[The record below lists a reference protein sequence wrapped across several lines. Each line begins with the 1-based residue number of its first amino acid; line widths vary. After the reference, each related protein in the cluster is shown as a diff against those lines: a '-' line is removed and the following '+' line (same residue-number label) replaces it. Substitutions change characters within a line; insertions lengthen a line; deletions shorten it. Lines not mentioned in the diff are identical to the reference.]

1 MMLLIVALILAIAL
15 SAVLSAAELAVFS
28 LPESRV
34 HTLTEQGIPGAAA
47 LAGLR
52 ARPDRVLVLLR
63 LGDAFADVSAGALA
77 ATLVHA
83 QWDMVGLAGAIGVM
97 TFLVL
102 YLGELLPLG
111 FAVNRGVGMAL
122 AIAPPLS
129 FVTRVLGPLLFVLAR
144 LARMSPDRRDGSVA
158 SITESELRQLTAVA
172 GGIEEHER
180 QLIERAFRL
189 DDTKAWEIMTPRVD
203 VFAWRDDQPLSQITG
218 QLGTVRF
225 SRVPVY
231 RDSIDDITGVLY
243 VRDAYQ
249 ALISGQRDVPLR
261 ELAREPLVVPGAIT
275 LTRLLR
281 DFQTRRIH
289 LAVVVD
295 EYGGTDGVVSLE
307 DVLEELVGEIVDET
321 DVAEEPI
328 LRISRNEVEAT
339 GDVDLRE
346 INHFFNTA
354 LPQLEHRSLNGY
366 LLEELGHVPESGAV
380 LERGGVAIEVLE
392 ATDTQVIRVRL
403 RRLTPARVLDAAAD
417 AAAEERS
424 MPGDEPVV
432 YPLPADAG
440 RLDSASAASDD
451 DAEHPPPRP
460 HAQP

>member
-1 MMLLIVALILAIAL
+1 MILLVAALILAIVL

-34 HTLTEQGIPGAAA
+34 HALAEEGTPGAEALAA
-47 LAGLR
+47 LRG
-52 ARPDRVLVLLR
+52 RPERVLVLLR

-83 QWDMVGLAGAIGVM
+83 QWEMVGVAGAVGVM

-102 YLGELLPLG
+102 YFGELLPIG
-111 FAVNRGVGMAL
+111 FAINRGVGMAL
-122 AIAPPLS
+122 RIAPPLR
-129 FVTRVLGPLLFVLAR
+129 FVTGALGPLLFVLAR
-144 LARMSPDRRDGSVA
+144 LARMAPDRRNGALS
-158 SITESELRQLTAVA
+158 SITETELRQLTAVA

-189 DDTKAWEIMTPRVD
+189 DDTKAWDIMTPRVD
-203 VFAWRDDQPLSQITG
+203 VFAWRDDQRLGEITG

-231 RDSIDDITGVLY
+231 RESIDDITGVLY

-261 ELAREPLVVPGAIT
+261 TLAREPLVVPGSIT

-307 DVLEELVGEIVDET
+307 DVLEELVGEIEDET
-321 DVAEEPI
+321 DLAEEPI
-328 LRISRNEVEAT
+328 LRISRNEVEAS

-346 INHFFNTA
+346 INHFFNSA

-366 LLEELGHVPESGAV
+366 LLEELGHVPEAGDV
-380 LERGGVAIEVLE
+380 FERHGVIIEVVE
-392 ATDTQVIRVRL
+392 ATDTQVIRARL
-403 RRLTPARVLDAAAD
+403 KRAAPPRAPDAAEQEAG
-417 AAAEERS
+417 APS
-424 MPGDEPVV
+424 PGQEPVV
-432 YPLPADAG
+432 NPLPADAEEDTAPTA
-440 RLDSASAASDD
+440 LSDE
-451 DAEHPPPRP
+451 DAGTTARDPR
-460 HAQP
+460 AGS